1 MRSKLT
7 WACVWVGGFAV
18 MAGRASAL
26 ATVDN
31 PLGDVNPY
39 SVISDRNVF
48 HLNPPPPPPAPPEA
62 KPADLPKVMLTGFV
76 GKGSRMKVYL
86 AIPPANAK
94 ESIYYTSGLVPGDKD
109 HGVELV
115 KINYD
120 KKEVDIINEGT
131 AQTLSV
137 KSNSYTSVAAAA
149 PGGKG
154 NGAPPGM
161 PAGIGLRH
169 QPPGFPSPNIPPRAA
184 PTAAASPNGGGGSAI
199 VAGGG
204 GGGSTIVAGGSGYG
218 GGGGGNASPFAANGA
233 SPYGGSSYGASTA
246 GAIVSGGNSA
256 YAPPGAPPA
265 ANNVGSQIAT
275 SLFNPST
282 GHYQMPPMAPP
293 LPASVQAAGLLLHQQ
308 AGGPPAPPP
317 VQQAAAEAAGEEGGG
332 PPPPP

>member
-1 MRSKLT
+1 VRSKLT
-7 WACVWVGGFAV
+7 WACALGFAV
-18 MAGRASAL
+18 IAGRASAS
-26 ATVDN
+26 AVVDN

-39 SVISDRNVF
+39 AVISDRNVF
-48 HLNPPPPPPAPPEA
+48 HLNPPPPPPAAPEP
-62 KPADLPKVMLTGFV
+62 KPVDLPKVMLTGFV

-86 AIPPANAK
+86 AIPPKDAK

-137 KSNSYTSVAAAA
+137 KSNSYSSVAAAA
-149 PGGKG
+149 PGKG
-154 NGAPPGM
+154 GGGAPGM
-161 PAGIGLRH
+161 PGGIGLRH
-169 QPPGFPSPNIPPRAA
+169 QPPGFPSPNIPQRAS
-184 PTAAASPNGGGGSAI
+184 PTAAASPNGGESAI

-204 GGGSTIVAGGSGYG
+204 GGGSTIVAGGSGFS
-218 GGGGGNASPFAANGA
+218 GGGGGNSSPFAANGA
-233 SPYGGSSYGASTA
+233 SPYGGSSYGAANT

-256 YAPPGAPPA
+256 YPPPGATTTG
-265 ANNVGSQIAT
+265 NNVGSQIAT

-282 GHYQMPPMAPP
+282 GHYQMPPTAPP

-317 VQQAAAEAAGEEGGG
+317 VQQAAEEEGGG
-332 PPPPP
+332 PPAPP